1 MNQTYILLTLLIMC
15 WTLNPFL
22 KKQASKKLTAHEY
35 MLFNHS
41 LCTVLVLVYA
51 GYLMYQQKCDVNCLK
66 KLDKKEFI
74 FSLAGAITT
83 VFGSVLLIKL
93 VKEND
98 ASYVI
103 PHIQPIVII
112 FTIAIGYFIFQED
125 VNIYKI
131 LGGLFVVFG
140 LFVMNKK

>member
-1 MNQTYILLTLLIMC
+1 
-15 WTLNPFL
+15 
-22 KKQASKKLTAHEY
+22 

-51 GYLMYQQKCDVNCLK
+51 GYLMYQQKCDINCLK

-131 LGGLFVVFG
+131 LGGLLVVFG

>member
-22 KKQASKKLTAHEY
+22 KKQASQKLTAQEY

-51 GYLMYQQKCDVNCLK
+51 GYLMYQQKCDIKCLQ

-74 FSLAGAITT
+74 FR
-83 VFGSVLLIKL
+83 
-93 VKEND
+93 
-98 ASYVI
+98 
-103 PHIQPIVII
+103 
-112 FTIAIGYFIFQED
+112 
-125 VNIYKI
+125 
-131 LGGLFVVFG
+131 
-140 LFVMNKK
+140 